1 MDKKKGLILGALALV
16 LVGIGAFTMLGGEEP
31 KKESKPKSKVSK
43 KTKASSETKL
53 VKGGSDSK
61 PSGEVKG
68 VPKISDLDVNSPDSA
83 PNLEN
88 GASKQPDDPSL
99 ASMEHSGLSPMAK
112 RDPFAVPP
120 EGVPAK
126 PEPAKPIAST
136 NSTSAPN
143 KPAPAPMGGVR
154 AGIAKAEAL
163 PEVAPMP
170 VPGGPIAMGGPS
182 ADAHGKPNLKS
193 APAAYNENEVPF
205 SVDGVVVGD
214 RPVAVLADAEGNRRV
229 VKVGARIGDG
239 EVVRIS
245 KSGVFVRRNGKVVA
259 LKIGGGSGTVK
270 KNEKQ
275 SGDPQRSGAE

>member
-31 KKESKPKSKVSK
+31 KKESKPKAKVAKKSKTDSDAK
-43 KTKASSETKL
+43 F
-53 VKGGSDSK
+53 VKGGSGSK
-61 PSGEVKG
+61 PEGELKG
-68 VPKISDLDVNSPDSA
+68 TPKISDLDVNSPDSA

-120 EGVPAK
+120 EGVPAL
-126 PEPAKPIAST
+126 PEPAKPIAT
-136 NSTSAPN
+136 AAPN

-154 AGIAKAEAL
+154 AGIAKAEPL

-182 ADAHGKPNLKS
+182 ADAQGKPNLKS
-193 APAAYNENEVPF
+193 APAAYNENEVPY
-205 SVDGVVVGD
+205 SVDGVVVGE

-245 KSGVFVRRNGKVVA
+245 KGGVYVRRNGKVIA

-275 SGDPQRSGAE
+275 SSDPQRSGTE